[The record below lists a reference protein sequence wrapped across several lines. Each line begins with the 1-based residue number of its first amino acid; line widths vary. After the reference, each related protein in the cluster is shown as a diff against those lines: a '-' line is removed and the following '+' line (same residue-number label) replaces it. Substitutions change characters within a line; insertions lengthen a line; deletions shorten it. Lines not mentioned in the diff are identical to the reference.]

1 MDARSA
7 GLPRVRRPAAA
18 LGAALGAAALGLA
31 SCGAPDA
38 GPAAI
43 TLPPA
48 NGTFDYQL
56 GGAYPPA
63 DDVQVVSRDRTEQP
77 VPGVY
82 SICYVNLLQTQP
94 DEPGQ
99 STTDP
104 LYGTT
109 AWWEQHHPDL
119 LLRDADGELVLDDA
133 WGEALLDVRTPARRD
148 ALLAIQADWISGCAD
163 AGFDAVEPDNL
174 DTHTRSAGLLTFAQT
189 RAYLELVVPLA
200 HAEGLAIAQKN
211 TAGDDGYGAIG
222 DRFVGTDPP
231 QGFDFAIAEECGGYE
246 ECEAYTA
253 VYGDL
258 VYEIEYTDDDPPV
271 TRDGVT
277 RTAFAW
283 ACHDRGAS
291 ISVLL
296 RDRDLVPAGAPG
308 YHVESC

>member
-1 MDARSA
+1 M
-7 GLPRVRRPAAA
+7 
-18 LGAALGAAALGLA
+18 
-31 SCGAPDA
+31 
-38 GPAAI
+38 
-43 TLPPA
+43 
-48 NGTFDYQL
+48 
-56 GGAYPPA
+56 
-63 DDVQVVSRDRTEQP
+63 
-77 VPGVY
+77 
-82 SICYVNLLQTQP
+82 
-94 DEPGQ
+94 
-99 STTDP
+99 
-104 LYGTT
+104 
-109 AWWEQHHPDL
+109 
-119 LLRDADGELVLDDA
+119 
-133 WGEALLDVRTPARRD
+133 
-148 ALLAIQADWISGCAD
+148 
-163 AGFDAVEPDNL
+163 
-174 DTHTRSAGLLTFAQT
+174 
-189 RAYLELVVPLA
+189 PLA

-231 QGFDFAIAEECGGYE
+231 QGFDFAIAEECGVYE

>member
-104 LYGTT
+104 PYGTT

-231 QGFDFAIAEECGGYE
+231 QGFDFAIAEECGVYE